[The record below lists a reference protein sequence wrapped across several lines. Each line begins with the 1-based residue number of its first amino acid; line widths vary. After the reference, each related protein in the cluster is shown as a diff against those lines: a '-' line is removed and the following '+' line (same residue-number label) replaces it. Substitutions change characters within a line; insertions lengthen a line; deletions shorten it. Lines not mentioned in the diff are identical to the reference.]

1 MNKKHWKKLWM
12 AVGMLLAF
20 ILWTVLIC
28 VVDVRPIGPRNSQ
41 VGFATL
47 NEAVHSLTG
56 VHLSLYVLTDWLSL
70 IPVCVIA
77 GFGLL
82 GLYQW
87 IGQKSIF
94 RVDKSI
100 LVLGGF
106 YAVVFVVYVF
116 FEQFPVNYRPILLES
131 ILEASYPS
139 STTMLVLCVMTTAE
153 MQLHTRIKNKRCRQ
167 TVTVLLS
174 AFTAFMVV
182 GRLLSG
188 VHWVTDI
195 IGGILLSVGLV
206 LMYDFLIK

>member
-28 VVDVRPIGPRNSQ
+28 VIDVRPIGPRNSE

-47 NEAVHSLTG
+47 NETVHSLTG
-56 VHLSLYVLTDWLSL
+56 IHLSLYVLTDWLSL
-70 IPVCVIA
+70 IPACVIA

-82 GLYQW
+82 GLCQW
-87 IGQKSIF
+87 IGRKSIF
-94 RVDKSI
+94 SVDKSI

-106 YAVVFVVYVF
+106 YVIVFAIYAF
-116 FEQFPVNYRPILLES
+116 FEQFPVNFRPILLEG

-167 TVTVLLS
+167 TITLLLS

-195 IGGILLSVGLV
+195 IGGILLSAGLV
-206 LMYDFLIK
+206 LMYDFLSK